1 MIRILTFRTVGGRE
15 TRESAKEGMKRSR
28 SFCFGLEYWENKNKL
43 QVSERKGMFMTK
55 SILAAIASLL
65 IANVA
70 PAETS
75 TPSLPDGDQ
84 FIATL
89 AQDVDNVAS
98 ACTLFKRC
106 INENRPAAETL
117 KAADVLSAGYRH
129 LCLDVMDFES
139 SLKYWKEFSAKP
151 SDFSVAAQERMPELR
166 SRGYTLLLNSIHDVE
181 DALKKPEWKDDP
193 RMREVAHSMTLAYNM
208 AKNQIEKK

>member
-1 MIRILTFRTVGGRE
+1 
-15 TRESAKEGMKRSR
+15 
-28 SFCFGLEYWENKNKL
+28 
-43 QVSERKGMFMTK
+43 MTK
-55 SILAAIASLL
+55 SILTAIASLL

-70 PAETS
+70 PAETP
-75 TPSLPDGDQ
+75 TPSPPDGDKH
-84 FIATL
+84 IDTL

-98 ACTLFKRC
+98 ASALFKRC

-139 SLKYWKEFSAKP
+139 WLKYWKESSSKP

-166 SRGYTLLLNSIHDVE
+166 SRANTLVLNGIHDVE
-181 DALKKPEWKDDP
+181 DALKKPQYKDDP
-193 RMREVAHSMTLAYNM
+193 RMREVAHTMTRAYDT
-208 AKNQIEKK
+208 AKAEKTQAEKK